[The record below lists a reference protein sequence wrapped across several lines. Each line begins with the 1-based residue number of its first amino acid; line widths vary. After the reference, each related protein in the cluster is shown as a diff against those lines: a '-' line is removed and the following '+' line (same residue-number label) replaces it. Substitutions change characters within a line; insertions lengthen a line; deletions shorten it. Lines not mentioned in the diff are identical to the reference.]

1 MPSNAPSSFREDI
14 ASPQGGTDSDLYGA
28 VSPMISSESD
38 ASLPKMEA
46 ARVNALKE
54 QVRKGLVG
62 LEYMTGIKKN
72 TGETFYDK
80 HPVQAVATDV
90 LSKSPVLG
98 AGVAGLG
105 LGVNY
110 FRQKGN
116 FDKTEPSTM
125 SRGNNPGGDATHP
138 SNLLNP
144 GEGKNVRPDI
154 EGLFGSFEGDAGRR
168 YAVLDDL
175 GKMNPADPGSFT
187 AQHKD
192 MVSRRNQ
199 TNDDFRGEMK
209 ALNEVMGIYGHDDA
223 ARKHIEG
230 QARLLK
236 EKHLADTTGH
246 EAELKDLMSR
256 ARGADSHQALESYAN
271 FHQALTE
278 AKNKGG
284 FNRYL
289 GEGSE
294 GLLSHVAPGEGQ
306 AIADLAEKSKYNLT
320 KANPHYSEEML
331 KQIVDKHYGG
341 DAKRMAAFTKDTLPL
356 LSDTSHQSSG
366 IAKAFNKAKLPL
378 AAGAATAVGGT
389 GLYYLIKAI
398 QNRAFSSNKHKEWK
412 KTLLKS
418 RGDFSEADKIN

>member
-1 MPSNAPSSFREDI
+1 MD
-14 ASPQGGTDSDLYGA
+14 
-28 VSPMISSESD
+28 
-38 ASLPKMEA
+38 A

-80 HPVQAVATDV
+80 HPIQAVTTDV
-90 LSKSPVLG
+90 LSKSPLLG

-125 SRGNNPGGDATHP
+125 SRGGNPGVDATHP
-138 SNLLNP
+138 NNLLNP
-144 GEGKNVRPDI
+144 GEGKAVRPDI

-175 GKMNPADPGSFT
+175 SKLSPSAPESFT
-187 AQHKD
+187 
-192 MVSRRNQ
+192 SRHGALKSKLQ
-199 TNDDFRGEMK
+199 DINDTHQGELA
-209 ALNEVMGIYGHDDA
+209 ALNSVMEQFGYDDS

-230 QARLLK
+230 QAKLLK
-236 EKHLADTTGH
+236 EKHLADTT
-246 EAELKDLMSR
+246 AVQNELKELMNT
-256 ARGADSHQALESYAN
+256 ARGSDAHQALGSYAD

-284 FNRYL
+284 FNKYL

-294 GLLSHVAPGEGQ
+294 GLLSGFAPGEGQ
-306 AIADLAEKSKYNLT
+306 AIADLAEKSRYNLT
-320 KANPHYSEEML
+320 KANPHYSEEMI

-341 DAKRMAAFTKDTLPL
+341 DAKRLAAFTKDTLPL
-356 LSDTSHQSSG
+356 LSDAEHQSSG
-366 IAKAFNKAKLPL
+366 IGKAFRKAKLPL
-378 AAGAATAVGGT
+378 AAGAATALGGT

-398 QNRAFSSNKHKEWK
+398 QDRAYSSNKQKDWK
-412 KTLLKS
+412 KTLLKA
-418 RGDFSEADKIN
+418 RGNFSEADRIN